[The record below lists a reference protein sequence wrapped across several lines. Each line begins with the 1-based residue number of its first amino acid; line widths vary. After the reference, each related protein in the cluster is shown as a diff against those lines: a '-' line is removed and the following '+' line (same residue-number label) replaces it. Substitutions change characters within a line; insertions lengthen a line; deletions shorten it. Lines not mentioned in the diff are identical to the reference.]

1 MIPTGQRNSPGRR
14 PRAAALVIV
23 VLIAVLASG
32 MLLPSAAAGAATYD
46 LSLLELIL
54 NYITRYYAGPYN
66 ITKLIEGAAAGMVN
80 ALGDPYSQYLTPDAY
95 NALMSTLEGRFG
107 GLGIYIDVANDG
119 YIVIIAPIKGTPAD
133 RAGLRAGDKIA
144 TVDGTDIRG
153 FDISIAQKMLRGEPG
168 TKVKLGI
175 IRPGVAGMIELE
187 ITREI
192 IEIDPVESKML
203 VGGVGYIALTSFNE
217 NSTSRMDEAIA
228 ELKQAGARALVL
240 DLRNNGG
247 GLLGQA
253 ITLASRFLREGQ
265 TILSVQSKT
274 GAPQSYTVQGSL
286 YVEMPLV
293 VLVNQG
299 TASASEI
306 LAGAIQDNGTGV
318 VVGAQTYGKGAIQ
331 NVWRFSNGGGLRLTT
346 AHYYT
351 PSGAALDGKGITPQ
365 YVVDDPAS
373 SGQVPF
379 FNWYRPIRHMRV
391 GLDVLELEEVLQFLG
406 LTYEA
411 DGVYGM
417 SSVNAVKRFQQ
428 QNGILH
434 DGIVNEDTAQALNRA
449 VNDLISGDA
458 DPQLDKA
465 LELLGVIR

>member
-1 MIPTGQRNSPGRR
+1 LVPIDPARR
-14 PRAAALVIV
+14 INPKRRYVTLIALALIV
-23 VLIAVLASG
+23 VLAGGLILPAPALGAS
-32 MLLPSAAAGAATYD
+32 TYD
-46 LSLLELIL
+46 FSLLELIL
-54 NYITRYYAGPYN
+54 NYITRYYPGTYN
-66 ITKLIEGAAAGMVN
+66 VTKLIEGAAIGMVN

-95 NALMSTLEGRFG
+95 EALMSTLEGRFG

-153 FDISIAQKMLRGEPG
+153 FDISVAQKMMRGEPG

-175 IRPGVAGMIELE
+175 IRPGVAAMIEVE

-203 VGGVGYIALTSFNE
+203 EGGVGYVALSSFNE
-217 NSTSRMDEAIA
+217 ASTERMDEALA
-228 ELKQAGARALVL
+228 ELKAAGAQALVL

-253 ITLASRFLREGQ
+253 ITLAARFLREGQ
-265 TILSVQSKT
+265 TILSVRSKS
-274 GAPQSYTVQGSL
+274 GDPQAYKVNGSL
-286 YVEMPLV
+286 YVGLPLV
-293 VLVNQG
+293 VLVNEG

-306 LAGAIQDNGTGV
+306 LAGAIKDNGTGQI
-318 VVGAQTYGKGAIQ
+318 VGTQTYGKGAIQ

-351 PSGAALDGKGITPQ
+351 PSGEALDGRGITPQ
-365 YVVDDPAS
+365 HVVADPAT
-373 SGQVPF
+373 SGSVPYL
-379 FNWYRPIRHMRV
+379 NWYRTIRHMRV
-391 GLDVLELEEVLQFLG
+391 GLDVLELEEVLRFLG

-411 DGVYGM
+411 DGIYGM
-417 SSVNAVKRFQQ
+417 TSVNAVKQFQLSQ
-428 QNGILH
+428 GVLH
-434 DGIVNEDTAQALNRA
+434 DGIVDEVTAQLLNRA
-449 VNDLISGDA
+449 VEAMISGDA

-465 LELLGVIR
+465 LEVLGTIK